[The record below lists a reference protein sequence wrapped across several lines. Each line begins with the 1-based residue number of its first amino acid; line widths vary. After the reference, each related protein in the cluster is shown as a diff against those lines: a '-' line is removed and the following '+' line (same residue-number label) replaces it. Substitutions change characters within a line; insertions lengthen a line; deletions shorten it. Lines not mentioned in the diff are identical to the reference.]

1 MNYIE
6 SAMRE
11 SLRLYR
17 AREALFGLHGDDVG
31 EVIPADEAEALRTEL
46 LRVSARRSGGTE
58 AAHRGSP
65 AWAEEEVLQGAAA
78 DLPGGAALRPAITVR
93 AVGDETARMRETLG
107 GATPSADGFTED
119 EAALR
124 RLSRALERDA
134 RRCDGG
140 FAQE

>member
-17 AREALFGLHGDDVG
+17 AREALFGLREDDADAA
-31 EVIPADEAEALRTEL
+31 IPADEAEALRTEL
-46 LRVSARRSGGTE
+46 LRVSARRSGAPYRWD
-58 AAHRGSP
+58 AART
-65 AWAEEEVLQGAAA
+65 EEEIARDAA
-78 DLPGGAALRPAITVR
+78 DLPGGAARGAMT
-93 AVGDETARMRETLG
+93 AHGAGDETARETFG
-107 GATPSADGFTED
+107 GAAPSADGFTED
-119 EAALR
+119 GAALR